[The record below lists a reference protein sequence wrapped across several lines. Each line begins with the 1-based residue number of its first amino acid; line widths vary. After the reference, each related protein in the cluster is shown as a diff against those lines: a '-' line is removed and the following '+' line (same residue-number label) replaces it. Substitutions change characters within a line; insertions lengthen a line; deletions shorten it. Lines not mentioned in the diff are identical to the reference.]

1 MKISFLKK
9 IALAFTAF
17 AGIFVMASCQSA
29 GHDAKFP
36 TEQCSVSIVEETRDG
51 KVGQYADVII
61 AIDNNTIYNINEIE
75 YNYTVK
81 FNDGRADI
89 VVEHEKYNDFVLRH
103 GVKGYVGYRLA
114 IPEKSEF
121 AGASSVVIN
130 HIDATGYQSLWQT
143 YLPAFIVGIC
153 LASISILLFAIELFR
168 KGLSKVELK
177 EMFNAHIFSELTILG
192 LVLVICLIP
201 LIFSSW
207 VTTVILLGAFVAS
220 ILGAGLLTLIR
231 MSTAK

>member
-1 MKISFLKK
+1 MFSVSKLYKSVPFRILAISCGVILTCLCGFLQGKQLYDYDALG
-9 IALAFTAF
+9 ALAPNLYKIYIYVPTGLVLMLPMVYLGYLLNQKIQLNQAQ
-17 AGIFVMASCQSA
+17 FV
-29 GHDAKFP
+29 K
-36 TEQCSVSIVEETRDG
+36 T
-51 KVGQYADVII
+51 VI
-61 AIDNNTIYNINEIE
+61 
-75 YNYTVK
+75 
-81 FNDGRADI
+81 
-89 VVEHEKYNDFVLRH
+89 L
-103 GVKGYVGYRLA
+103 
-114 IPEKSEF
+114 
-121 AGASSVVIN
+121 
-130 HIDATGYQSLWQT
+130 
-143 YLPAFIVGIC
+143 IVGIC

-220 ILGAGLLTLIR
+220 ILVAGLLTLIR